1 MKTKQQKNHAL
12 HNVWFFCYDMY
23 MRFSYTAKKN
33 DGSVYTAVYEG
44 ENKSALFAEVRRVG
58 DLLVSHKEISSGG
71 LQALNA
77 KFSGIFNR
85 IKMIDKITFARSLG
99 NMLEAGLSLT
109 RAISVMDKQTKN
121 LKLKNVYQSLDTDLS
136 GGKTFH
142 ESLQKFD
149 KVFPPIFVSMV
160 KAGEE
165 SGNLAESLRT
175 IATQMEKT
183 YQLQKKIKGAMVY
196 PAVIIS
202 VMIIIGIIM
211 MVTVVPKL
219 TQTFRDLKTTLPKST
234 QFIIWVSDTLQ
245 HHYILFIIGLGLL
258 AGLLYWGLHTV
269 KGRRGFDWLVTRIPV
284 IGKIIIESNA
294 ATTTRTLSSLVASG
308 VDLLQ
313 AVRIT
318 REVVQNV
325 HYKNVLDET
334 EKSVEKGKA
343 LAIVFTAHEHL
354 YPPFVGEM
362 ISVGEE
368 TGRLATMMQGVAVFY
383 ENEVEQKTKDLSTI
397 VEPVLMVLVG
407 LAVGFFAVAMITPM
421 YSVMNNL

>member
-1 MKTKQQKNHAL
+1 
-12 HNVWFFCYDMY
+12 
-23 MRFSYTAKKN
+23 MRFEYTAKKN
-33 DGSVYTAVYEG
+33 DGSTYTAVFEG
-44 ENKSALFAEVRRVG
+44 ENKSALFAEIRRSG
-58 DLLVSHKEISSGG
+58 DVLISHAELSSGSI
-71 LQALNA
+71 QSLNA
-77 KFSGIFNR
+77 KFSAMFNR
-85 IKMIDKITFARSLG
+85 VKVMDKITFARSLG

-109 RAISVMDKQTKN
+109 RAIAVMDKQTKN
-121 LKLKNVYQSLDTDLS
+121 TKLKNIYQALNTDLS
-136 GGKTFH
+136 AGKTFH
-142 ESLQKFD
+142 ESLQKFN
-149 KVFPPIFVSMV
+149 KIFPPIFISMV

-175 IATQMEKT
+175 IAMQMEKT

-219 TQTFRDLKTTLPKST
+219 TATFKDLKTELPKPT
-234 QFIIWVSDTLQ
+234 RFIIWLSDSLQ
-245 HHYILFIIGLGLL
+245 NHYILFLL
-258 AGLLYWGLHTV
+258 VLVACAAIVYTIFHTTTG
-269 KGRRGFDWLVTRIPV
+269 KRGFDWFVTRIPV
-284 IGKIIIESNA
+284 IGKIIIESSSA
-294 ATTTRTLSSLVASG
+294 RTTRTLSSLVSSG

-318 REVVQNV
+318 RDVLQNV
-325 HYKNVLDET
+325 YYKDTLEEV

-343 LAIVFTAHEHL
+343 LATVFTGHEHL

-368 TGRLATMMQGVAVFY
+368 TGRLASMMQGVATFY

-407 LAVGFFAVAMITPM
+407 AAVGFFAVAMITPM